1 MDHEG
6 LLGCVVAVLHHPVA
20 EVNHPVAEVYHLIE
34 GVFVGEV
41 HISDT
46 ATPGGRWWR
55 HNHNGA
61 SRLRL
66 CRSYLSLRS
75 TAIYSPNSSFLS
87 K

>member
-41 HISDT
+41 RIGDT

-66 CRSYLSLRS
+66 CRYALLTFIRQ
-75 TAIYSPNSSFLS
+75 TPPFIKIIL
-87 K
+87 